1 MATPSGIRPSHP
13 LNLKESP
20 IEGWKLFKQSWE
32 NYVVITDILKKD
44 NKYQKAMFLHC
55 IGPDALKVYN
65 TFNLAE
71 DGTTKL
77 QDIIAKFENF
87 IIGETNETY
96 ERYKFNQ
103 RNQLS
108 EETTDQFITALKTLS
123 STCNFCDC
131 MKESLLR
138 DRLVTGIRNPET
150 RKKLLERRKLALQDA
165 IDICRATESSAS
177 QIKEMDHRQT
187 SSDTINKIVKQPS
200 RPFKVR
206 PTSAQATCKFCGG
219 QHQFLK
225 SKCPAYGKVCSKC
238 GGRNHFAK
246 VCKKTQKKPHKAA
259 PKVRNVKTDSDSE
272 SSSDWM
278 NSIKGTIKCNMLVKG
293 KPVAFLIDSGA
304 SVNLLPI
311 KYATHLVASSTKPLR
326 SYCDTIVDTKG
337 ISRQVIKNPK
347 TGKNY
352 SVEFVVVD
360 NECQPVIG
368 LKAARQMKLLVIKE
382 NNFEQ
387 VASLANNAIFNGEL
401 GSLPG
406 KQHLTVDSS
415 VATVIMPDRRVPIA
429 MKAKLKTELG
439 DMVKRGIIT
448 PMEEPTPWVS
458 QLVVTPKPNGRLRV
472 CLDPKFLNKAL
483 QREHYT
489 MPILDDILHDLSSSK
504 VFTKA
509 DLQNGYWHVQLDEES
524 SRLTTFQTCFG
535 RFRFLRLPFGLNVS
549 AEIFLEKNKRAA
561 WRHARCCLHERR
573 YHHSR
578 DKPTGT

>member
-1 MATPSGIRPSHP
+1 
-13 LNLKESP
+13 
-20 IEGWKLFKQSWE
+20 
-32 NYVVITDILKKD
+32 
-44 NKYQKAMFLHC
+44 
-55 IGPDALKVYN
+55 
-65 TFNLAE
+65 
-71 DGTTKL
+71 
-77 QDIIAKFENF
+77 
-87 IIGETNETY
+87 
-96 ERYKFNQ
+96 
-103 RNQLS
+103 
-108 EETTDQFITALKTLS
+108 
-123 STCNFCDC
+123 
-131 MKESLLR
+131 
-138 DRLVTGIRNPET
+138 
-150 RKKLLERRKLALQDA
+150 
-165 IDICRATESSAS
+165 
-177 QIKEMDHRQT
+177 MDHRQS

-200 RPFKVR
+200 RPSKVR
-206 PTSAQATCKFCGG
+206 PTSSQATCKFCGG
-219 QHQFLK
+219 QDQFLK
-225 SKCPAYGKVCSKC
+225 SKCPAYEKVCSKC

-259 PKVRNVKTDSDSE
+259 PKVRNVETNSDSE
-272 SSSDWM
+272 SSSDWV

-326 SYCDTIVDTKG
+326 AYCDTTVDTKG

-368 LKAARQMKLLVIKE
+368 LKAARQMKLLAIKE

-387 VASLANNAIFNGEL
+387 VASLTNSAIFNGEL

-415 VATVIMPDRRVPIA
+415 VAPVIMPDRRVPIA

-439 DMVKRGIIT
+439 DMVKRDIT
-448 PMEEPTPWVS
+448 TPVEEPTPWVS

-472 CLDPKFLNKAL
+472 CLDPKYLNKAL
-483 QREHYT
+483 QQEHYT

-524 SRLTTFQTCFG
+524 SRLTFQTCFG

-549 AEIFLEKNKRAA
+549 AEIF
-561 WRHARCCLHERR
+561 ERKIGELFGDMPGVVCM
-573 YHHSR
+573 R
-578 DKPTGT
+578 DVY